1 MFNVCD
7 FGAVGDKTTDD
18 YPPIQAAITAAGKAK
33 YKETVVFPA
42 GAYGL
47 SQGLLLE
54 SGNYPNLLGEGPF
67 GSVLSWNLDGGSC
80 ITGAPGASYIR
91 GFRFEG
97 DTGKPDVWVDYDTDR
112 DTDWGENIEDCFF
125 HDWNPETGIA
135 AVRLGRVLNGHYR
148 NIRFGAGRG
157 FAIRL
162 KTSAAGGNFV
172 LENFTMDSQ
181 WMPPDIVN
189 GFINV
194 TKGSG
199 NQFEMRLANGRIEN
213 SSVPWTDPSAIIW
226 IDSDDDKLGVVP
238 IVAHLDNLDLSADGP
253 GLSLVHQET
262 TEQGAG
268 SSVLLT
274 GVSFA
279 GEEICGGTWSDLVE
293 KPNKPSGVMAMM
305 GIGRFNSGAKE
316 NRRNNWW
323 LQGLALGSYLELKE
337 IHHQP
342 DPHRDGFA
350 RLYVTENNELIVKFS
365 DGTKKVLT

>member
-135 AVRLGRVLNGHYR
+135 AVRFGRVLNGHYR

-213 SSVPWTDPSAIIW
+213 SSVAWTNPSGVIW
-226 IDSDDDKLGVVP
+226 VDSDPPNKLGVVP
-238 IVAHLDNLDLSADGP
+238 IAVHFDNVDLSADGP
-253 GLSLVHQET
+253 GLALVHQDT
-262 TEQGAG
+262 TQAGVG
-268 SSVLLT
+268 SSILLT
-274 GVSFA
+274 ESGF
-279 GEEICGGTWSDLVE
+279 GGEICGGTWSDEVT
-293 KPNKPSGVMAMM
+293 KPTNPSGVKAMT
-305 GIGRFNSGAKE
+305 GIGRFNSGAPE
-316 NRRNNWW
+316 TQRTNWW
-323 LQGLALGSYLELKE
+323 TQALGVGSYLELK
-337 IHHQP
+337 QGAAP
-342 DPHRDGFA
+342 KPHGDGYA
-350 RLYVTENNELIVKFS
+350 RLYATDTDLAVRFA
-365 DGTKKVLT
+365 DGTVKVLT